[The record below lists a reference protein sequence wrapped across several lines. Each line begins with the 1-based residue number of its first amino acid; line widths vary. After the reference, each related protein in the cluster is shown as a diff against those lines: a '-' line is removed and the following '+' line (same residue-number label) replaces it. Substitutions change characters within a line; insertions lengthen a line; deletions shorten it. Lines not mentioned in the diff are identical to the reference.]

1 MTVDRRR
8 VVIGFWMTFVGVLLA
23 IVVAGIIPTPAP
35 PACNTDVCNAAYSTA
50 YAGLALLLVGLGLIA
65 SGVFRADRPGT
76 APGAPPSPAG
86 YSFTGAPPAPF
97 APLPGSAPAPPASA
111 PGSRRCPG
119 CGSTVTAEY
128 GFCPRCGRTLS

>member
-1 MTVDRRR
+1 MAVDRRR
-8 VVIGFWMTFVGVLLA
+8 VVVGFWMTFLGVLLA

-65 SGVFRADRPGT
+65 SGVFRADARDPVPG
-76 APGAPPSPAG
+76 GPPSPAG

-97 APLPGSAPAPPASA
+97 APLPESSPAAAAPA

-119 CGSTVTAEY
+119 
-128 GFCPRCGRTLS
+128 